1 MWQYIV
7 TTLFESVFLVLAIYY
22 IQRGQ
27 KKRDSHAEERAA
39 VRRKESLLNLQL
51 TMASS
56 KLAYATAVAIER
68 GKTNGELREAKE
80 DYTAA
85 KAAYM
90 QFLNE
95 QATDH
100 LTHLAEE

>member
-1 MWQYIV
+1 MWEYILM
-7 TTLFESVFLVLAIYY
+7 TLFESVLLVMAIYY
-22 IQRGQ
+22 MQRSQ

-39 VRRKESLLNLQL
+39 VRRRESLLNLQM

-68 GKTNGELREAKE
+68 GKTNGELKEAKE
-80 DYTAA
+80 EYSNA
-85 KAAYM
+85 KAAYL

-95 QATDH
+95 QAADH
-100 LTHLAEE
+100 LTEA

>member
-1 MWQYIV
+1 MWEYILM
-7 TTLFESVFLVLAIYY
+7 TLFESVLLVMAIYY
-22 IQRGQ
+22 MQRSQ

-39 VRRKESLLNLQL
+39 VRRRESLLNLQM

-68 GKTNGELREAKE
+68 GKTNGELKEAKA
-80 DYTAA
+80 DYAAA
-85 KAAYM
+85 KAAYL

-95 QATDH
+95 QAADH
-100 LTHLAEE
+100 LTEE